1 MKEILLLSTY
11 RAMIFSTLCLLGA
24 GAISLYC
31 GSRRKT
37 SNMPETLKKITKNA
51 RNTRGVSR
59 APLIARARD
68 SRLNSP
74 LSKALIY
81 ISVSAPVCQ
90 HLPTILPSMLT
101 TNNNNKQT
109 KNNKF
114 KCLITTNSGQQILIS
129 KEPTKVFCGQIGFA
143 NKGWSYFEQ
152 SWNSFFATLSC
163 SDVRG
168 SVKLAQYSID
178 VQWTHKQSS
187 TNDLTWG

>member
-1 MKEILLLSTY
+1 
-11 RAMIFSTLCLLGA
+11 
-24 GAISLYC
+24 
-31 GSRRKT
+31 
-37 SNMPETLKKITKNA
+37 MPETLKKITKNA

-90 HLPTILPSMLT
+90 HLPT
-101 TNNNNKQT
+101 NKQT

-143 NKGWSYFEQ
+143 NKG
-152 SWNSFFATLSC
+152 
-163 SDVRG
+163 
-168 SVKLAQYSID
+168 
-178 VQWTHKQSS
+178 
-187 TNDLTWG
+187 

>member
-1 MKEILLLSTY
+1 
-11 RAMIFSTLCLLGA
+11 
-24 GAISLYC
+24 
-31 GSRRKT
+31 
-37 SNMPETLKKITKNA
+37 MPETQKNHKNARNTKKITKNA

-109 KNNKF
+109 KNNNF

-143 NKGWSYFEQ
+143 NKG
-152 SWNSFFATLSC
+152 
-163 SDVRG
+163 
-168 SVKLAQYSID
+168 
-178 VQWTHKQSS
+178 
-187 TNDLTWG
+187 